1 MWEREVKQREPD
13 QEDVGD
19 DILARRIGKS
29 HAERHHKDAGG
40 AVEPGKE
47 TRDTRDDAM
56 SPDVALQFALEI
68 SDPAIR
74 TRAGKGSATALV
86 SAVTLKRKWPRLL
99 FMWSS
104 LFQPPWFCAR

>member
-74 TRAGKGSATALV
+74 TRAGKGPLESAFDFLVDDDARTAAL
-86 SAVTLKRKWPRLL
+86 ARL
-99 FMWSS
+99 
-104 LFQPPWFCAR
+104 